1 MARDFTWNDRY
12 AGDAAWTEWFEKCSV
27 ARCGPGSAAALRAQ
41 VESAMLSALSRAGF
55 SRDDVGTD
63 DPVSFFDSYFT
74 LKGSRDSP
82 KPLKAYF
89 AYRIRSEGLRLV
101 DFVCGTLFGSASGR
115 VRDIVTDWISTC
127 KGWKPR
133 TVTGADGRRRQAWE
147 NAAEDGASG
156 EELADESDPAA
167 FLDEEPIRREVEGAL
182 SRAAAKIKVEKRLVA
197 LLFHATAHDVS
208 LTEPVVLAAL
218 GVGKSRAYALKDK
231 AMKALERELCGIEG
245 FDDPLFGRILLDV
258 CESALGDGLRKALG
272 GGA

>member
-12 AGDAAWTEWFEKCSV
+12 AGDAAWSEWFEKCSV
-27 ARCGPGSAAALRAQ
+27 ARCGPGAANALRAQ
-41 VESAMLSALSRAGF
+41 VESAMLSSLSRAGF
-55 SRDDVGTD
+55 SRDDVGND
-63 DPVSFFDSYFT
+63 DPVAFFDSYFT

-89 AYRIRSEGLRLV
+89 AYRISSEGLRLV

-115 VRDIVTDWISTC
+115 IRDIVTDWISTC

-133 TVTGADGRRRQAWE
+133 TVTGPDGRRRQTWE
-147 NAAEDGASG
+147 NAGEDAASC
-156 EELADESDPAA
+156 EELPDEFDPAA
-167 FLDEEPIRREVEGAL
+167 FLDEEPIRREVVNAL
-182 SRAAAKIKVEKRLVA
+182 SRAAVKIKVEKRLVA

-245 FDDPLFGRILLDV
+245 FDDPLFGRILLEA
-258 CESALGDGLRKALG
+258 CESALGDELRKALG